1 MTKRIRRNADWLTI
15 ALANAIE
22 RPELPSATVDGISLV
37 IAGVWTG
44 QRGRTHRRM
53 SKAAGRYSL
62 YVEALS
68 KYTTTFSVRRSRAAT
83 GRSVK
88 QTASRQ
94 HA

>member
-1 MTKRIRRNADWLTI
+1 MTKRILRNVDWLSI
-15 ALANAIE
+15 ALANAIG

-37 IAGVWTG
+37 TPGVWTG

-53 SKAAGRYSL
+53 SKAAERYSL